1 MCPRTINLCTKQKI
15 YDVPYRNISAFLFF
29 NGKYKLLLL
38 TLFYLHCYFFY
49 YYFQNEKYKIL
60 QIYNSPAV
68 SSFYIFHLNKRA
80 LKTIKFILS
89 FLEFIA
95 SVLKIQFL
103 WLFYRSSTSGF
114 TFSSLWLAYLS
125 LFSIWLITCNFSS

>member
-1 MCPRTINLCTKQKI
+1 MFHIVTSPL
-15 YDVPYRNISAFLFF
+15 FLFF

-38 TLFYLHCYFFY
+38 TYFFLLL
-49 YYFQNEKYKIL
+49 FSKWEIEIL

-80 LKTIKFILS
+80 LKTIKFMLS
-89 FLEFIA
+89 ILEFIA

-103 WLFYRSSTSGF
+103 WLSYRSSTSGF